1 MILIHMD
8 KTLHKQSIDSLLP
21 EHDELNENYDYAEQR
36 DAAVQSVVDTTE
48 QKINAATLARMKAKE
63 KYELEKLEKRKSE
76 PTFGMTKRELKKH
89 NAQIELQKENIAEI
103 EAIEKSPEAQ
113 NFLAGG
119 NSDLAPF
126 SGATRRDVAKLLT
139 SLNINLN
146 INLTQTDTYNLLS
159 CLLTANET
167 QLKALMANHM
177 VPIAIKTVIKRL
189 LDDSKIGNIET
200 IERLWDRIF
209 GKNNAATL
217 QLPTQGTQ
225 IPGVPGIIPHTIVS
239 REAYTIIRDTIIGK

>member
-1 MILIHMD
+1 MD
-8 KTLHKQSIDSLLP
+8 KKLHKQSIDSLLP
-21 EHDELNENYDYAEQR
+21 DHDELNENYDYTEQR
-36 DAAVQSVVDTTE
+36 DATVQTAVDATE
-48 QKINAATLARMKAKE
+48 QKMNAATLARMKVRE
-63 KYELEKLEKRKSE
+63 KRELEKLEKRKTD
-76 PTFGMTKRELKKH
+76 PTFGMTDKERAKYELDL
-89 NAQIELQKENIAEI
+89 QRQKENIAEI
-103 EAIEKSPEAQ
+103 EVIEKSPEAQ

-119 NSDLAPF
+119 NSDLAPY
-126 SGATRRDVAKLLT
+126 SGATRHDVVKLLT

-167 QLKALMANHM
+167 QLNALFRNPM

-189 LDDSKIGNIET
+189 LDDCRLGNIDT
-200 IERLWDRIF
+200 VERLWDRIF
-209 GKNNAATL
+209 GKSNNATL
-217 QLPTQGTQ
+217 NMPVAGTQ